1 MGDREE
7 VISNFTRWNYGGLTQ
22 ASEKEDEAGYTEFGD
37 DVRCTFLLYTFP
49 LSLISLFI
57 LYSTIFFFL
66 IRFSLFPSSPLL
78 FNVKFPLLFN
88 FDLLFVQ
95 GDQ

>member
-37 DVRCTFLLYTFP
+37 DVRLFMYFFTIY
-49 LSLISLFI
+49 LSSIPYI
-57 LYSTIFFFL
+57 IIYPFFL
-66 IRFSLFPSSPLL
+66 PSSP
-78 FNVKFPLLFN
+78 F
-88 FDLLFVQ
+88 LFVFLSFLHLLYYLMSSFLFFSILIF
-95 GDQ
+95 

>member
-37 DVRCTFLLYTFP
+37 DVRSIYLTFYYVHFS
-49 LSLISLFI
+49 LSL
-57 LYSTIFFFL
+57 
-66 IRFSLFPSSPLL
+66 
-78 FNVKFPLLFN
+78 K
-88 FDLLFVQ
+88 
-95 GDQ
+95 

>member
-37 DVRCTFLLYTFP
+37 DVRLFMYFFTIYLSSIPYIIIYPLFYHLL
-49 LSLISLFI
+49 LS
-57 LYSTIFFFL
+57 YSF
-66 IRFSLFPSSPLL
+66 FSLSFISSII
-78 FNVKFPLLFN
+78 
-88 FDLLFVQ
+88 
-95 GDQ
+95 